1 MEVGKGENMPEL
13 TNNKDKLG
21 FIIGATLIVITGI
34 ICLTFYNYFQTLAI
48 KSNIESAIVKGIDP
62 VAVKCAYSSGDVMC
76 VAYAVAHGQGNTPK
90 K

>member
-1 MEVGKGENMPEL
+1 MPEL
-13 TNNKDKLG
+13 TNTKDKLG
-21 FIIGATLIVITGI
+21 FIVGLTLIIMTAI
-34 ICLTFYNYFQTLAI
+34 ICLTFYNYHQTTAI

-76 VAYAVAHGQGNTPK
+76 VAYAVAHGQGNIPSK

>member
-1 MEVGKGENMPEL
+1 LVKGENMPEL
-13 TNNKDKLG
+13 TNSKDKIG
-21 FIIGATLIVITGI
+21 FIVGATLIIITAI
-34 ICLTFYNYFQTLAI
+34 VCLTFYSHHQTLAI

-76 VAYAVAHGQGNTPK
+76 VAYAVAHGQSSPTGK

>member
-1 MEVGKGENMPEL
+1 MPEL
-13 TNNKDKLG
+13 RNNRDAIAFVLST
-21 FIIGATLIVITGI
+21 ALVVITGI
-34 ICLTFYNYFQTLAI
+34 ACGTYYSITQTQAM

>member
-1 MEVGKGENMPEL
+1 MVRRIKMPEL

-21 FIIGATLIVITGI
+21 FIVGLTLIIMTAI
-34 ICLTFYNYFQTLAI
+34 ICLTFYNYHQTTAI

-76 VAYAVAHGQGNTPK
+76 VAYAVAHGQGNTPPK

>member
-1 MEVGKGENMPEL
+1 MEIGKIKE
-13 TNNKDKLG
+13 
-21 FIIGATLIVITGI
+21 FIMNDNVFT
-34 ICLTFYNYFQTLAI
+34 ICLTLAVITLIGSVTFYKYSEL
-48 KSNIESAIVKGIDP
+48 KSIQSNVESAIVKGIDP